1 MRLARLFLA
10 ARRINIGC
18 AYLSLLF
25 AAVLCVGFALGS
37 ALKVGSSVLVQALV
51 LAGFLTIPF
60 SGPPNSR
67 RGSLSV
73 VVFGFFIVW
82 ALPVTVKAA
91 SSVYAPCEAVLG
103 CRAH

>member
-37 ALKVGSSVLVQALV
+37 ALKVRASVSVRVAV
-51 LAGFLTIPF
+51 ISGFLTIPC
-60 SGPPNSR
+60 SG
-67 RGSLSV
+67 
-73 VVFGFFIVW
+73 
-82 ALPVTVKAA
+82 LPEAATEVK
-91 SSVYAPCEAVLG
+91 
-103 CRAH
+103 R

>member
-37 ALKVGSSVLVQALV
+37 ALKVRASVSVRVAV
-51 LAGFLTIPF
+51 ISGVLTIPS
-60 SGPPNSR
+60 SG
-67 RGSLSV
+67 
-73 VVFGFFIVW
+73 
-82 ALPVTVKAA
+82 LPKAA
-91 SSVYAPCEAVLG
+91 AEVK
-103 CRAH
+103 R

>member
-37 ALKVGSSVLVQALV
+37 ALKVRASVSVRVA
-51 LAGFLTIPF
+51 AISGFLTIPS
-60 SGPPNSR
+60 SG
-67 RGSLSV
+67 
-73 VVFGFFIVW
+73 
-82 ALPVTVKAA
+82 LPEAAAEVK
-91 SSVYAPCEAVLG
+91 
-103 CRAH
+103 R